1 MQPHEHH
8 AHEPMSSIP
17 GNPGDTARAAGC
29 VRWLGS
35 SLRLGLGLGLG
46 PGLLIYRI
54 GNQSLHRRDR
64 IALHRRGVCQQLGTA
79 LAQAV
84 ARFNVPGLSPL
95 GDGSGREVR
104 TVYSVCSGRAKGA
117 ANRMK
122 DGHSRISEQKNRQ
135 HRLQRLRSH
144 RPRSGLWHSDP
155 ESTAGDDWDP
165 YLSPWPNPNRGGKAR
180 AGEGGSR
187 EA

>member
-1 MQPHEHH
+1 MQTHEHH
-8 AHEPMSSIP
+8 AHEPMNPIP

-29 VRWLGS
+29 VRRLGS
-35 SLRLGLGLGLG
+35 SDCHGRSSDCHG
-46 PGLLIYRI
+46 
-54 GNQSLHRRDR
+54 RDGQL
-64 IALHRRGVCQQLGTA
+64 ALNRRGVGQQLGTA
-79 LAQAV
+79 LAQALARVNV
-84 ARFNVPGLSPL
+84 AGLSAL
-95 GDGSGREVR
+95 GDGGGSEVR
-104 TVYSVCSGRAKGA
+104 TMHGVRSGRAKGA

-135 HRLQRLRSH
+135 HRLQRLRRH

-155 ESTAGDDWDP
+155 ESTAGSDWDP

-180 AGEGGSR
+180 AGEGGSE